1 MSECGECTRLQTAVT
16 NALERIEVLT
26 KKKLGAVA
34 NKEILMDADKQLELT
49 MGEKERAIG
58 ALLEHQR
65 TH

>member
-1 MSECGECTRLQTAVT
+1 MRGMHSSSTAVT

-26 KKKLGAVA
+26 KKQLGAVA
-34 NKEILMDADKQLELT
+34 NKEILMDADKRLELT